1 MTCVACEK
9 EKLGRQQNIDLR
21 GRGYGMRGR
30 NAESAVTLVREVL
43 LRYISRS
50 FLAPARAFSQLSSTL
65 SPQLSHQ

>member
-1 MTCVACEK
+1 MRERKIGSTAK
-9 EKLGRQQNIDLR
+9 HRR
-21 GRGYGMRGR
+21 ARTGYGMRGW
-30 NAESAVTLVREVL
+30 NTESAVTLVREVL